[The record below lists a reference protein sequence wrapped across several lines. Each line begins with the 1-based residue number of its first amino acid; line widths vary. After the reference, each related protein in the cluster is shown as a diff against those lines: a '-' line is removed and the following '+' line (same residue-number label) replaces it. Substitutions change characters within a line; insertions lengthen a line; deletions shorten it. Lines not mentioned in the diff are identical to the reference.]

1 MRFEALFRTLLM
13 SRAPRALLLRILP
26 VLDPRLS
33 AARCAFAQRV
43 ELVGPAA
50 QRRPAVA
57 QYGCVLARDAIASRL
72 T

>member
-33 AARCAFAQRV
+33 AASCAFAQRV
-43 ELVGPAA
+43 ELVGAAALRSRSTAACSPAM
-50 QRRPAVA
+50 P
-57 QYGCVLARDAIASRL
+57 SRVV
-72 T
+72 

>member
-33 AARCAFAQRV
+33 AASCAFAQRV
-43 ELVGPAA
+43 ELVGAA
-50 QRRPAVA
+50 ALRSRSTA
-57 QYGCVLARDAIASRL
+57 YSCVLARDAIASRL